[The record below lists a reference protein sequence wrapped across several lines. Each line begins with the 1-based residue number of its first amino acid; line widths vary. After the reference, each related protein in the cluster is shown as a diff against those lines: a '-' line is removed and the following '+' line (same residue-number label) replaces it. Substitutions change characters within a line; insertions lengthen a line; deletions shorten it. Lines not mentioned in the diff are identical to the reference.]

1 MTRPRVQMRLHL
13 TQQETN
19 PAIAARTVTSAD
31 ADALASLMWHAYHGT
46 IDDEGE
52 TPADAAREIGILF
65 AGGYGPLLTDCSF
78 IAEAGG
84 EVVAATLVTFFAR
97 ERVPLLAFAM
107 THPAHAN
114 RGLAGDLIRRSINA
128 LIADGYTGLCLFVT
142 EGNAPA
148 QHLYAKLGFQA
159 WPVTA

>member
-1 MTRPRVQMRLHL
+1 MSHPRVRMCLHL
-13 TQQETN
+13 TPQVAD
-19 PAIAARTVTSAD
+19 PAIAARPITSAD

-52 TPADAAREIGILF
+52 TPEDAAREIGLLF

-78 IAEAGG
+78 VAESGG
-84 EVVAATLVTFFAR
+84 AVVAASLVVLFAR

-114 RGLAGDLIRRSINA
+114 RGLAGALIRHSINA
-128 LIADGYTGLCLFVT
+128 LIAAGQTDLCLYVT

-148 QHLYAKLGFQA
+148 QHLYAKLGFQISPA
-159 WPVTA
+159 SA